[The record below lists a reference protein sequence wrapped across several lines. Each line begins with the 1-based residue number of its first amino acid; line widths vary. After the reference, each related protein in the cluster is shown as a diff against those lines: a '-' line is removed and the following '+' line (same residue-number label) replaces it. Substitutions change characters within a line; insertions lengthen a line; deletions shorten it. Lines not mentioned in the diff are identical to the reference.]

1 LFFVVSSFSSSF
13 GVFAVFE
20 CVCVFVTSRK
30 NDFFFDEDDG
40 EKCNPKSS
48 RRANLLL
55 EFVVVVILFLRNATP
70 ANDETNF

>member
-1 LFFVVSSFSSSF
+1 LFFNVSSFSSSF

-20 CVCVFVTSRK
+20 CVFVTSRK
-30 NDFFFDEDDG
+30 NDFFFFEDDG

-55 EFVVVVILFLRNATP
+55 EFVVVVILFLLRNATP